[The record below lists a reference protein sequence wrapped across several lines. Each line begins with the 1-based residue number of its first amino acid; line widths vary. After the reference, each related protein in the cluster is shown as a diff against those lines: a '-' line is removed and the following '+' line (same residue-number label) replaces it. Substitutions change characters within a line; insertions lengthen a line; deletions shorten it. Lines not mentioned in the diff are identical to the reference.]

1 MSLEDAAIWVAAR
14 LKGAGHSTFLVGG
27 CVRDYLL
34 GLSPKDYDVA
44 TAATPGEVM
53 GLFPQSHAVG
63 TLFGVVLVRCE
74 GFVIEVATFRSDHDY
89 RDGRRPEQ
97 VLFEREAAHDV
108 QRRDFT
114 INALLM
120 DPDNRE
126 IIDYVGGRDDLN
138 HRLIRA
144 IGKADER
151 FREDHLR
158 LLRAVRF
165 AARFQFKIE
174 QSTRDA
180 ITRHKALLA
189 HTSKERVRDE
199 LSRMLTGLHPERAF
213 ELLRETGLLA
223 GILPEVAALEGVEQ
237 PPEYHPEGDVW
248 AHTLLMLK
256 RLETPSTTLAWGVL
270 LHDIGKPNTF
280 ERAGDRIRF
289 HGHVEEG
296 VRIARDLMTRLRF
309 SSDDIA
315 QVLALIAGHMKFKDI
330 PAMKEST
337 AKRFL
342 RQEKIEEHL
351 ELHRLDCLSSNGNLE
366 NYAMVREKLSSLA
379 PEQLRPPRLITGR
392 DLIEA
397 GYQPGPAFQ
406 QALHAAEEAQLNG
419 EITSA
424 QQAMRVA
431 QSVLGAVPGQ

>member
-1 MSLEDAAIWVAAR
+1 MSLEDAAIGVAVR
-14 LKGAGHSTFLVGG
+14 LKRAGHSTFLVGG

-44 TAATPGEVM
+44 TAATPAEVM
-53 GLFPQSHAVG
+53 ALFSQSHAVG
-63 TLFGVVLVRCE
+63 ALFGVVLVSCE
-74 GFVIEVATFRSDHDY
+74 QFTIEVATFRSDHDY

-97 VLFEREAAHDV
+97 VVFERDAARDV
-108 QRRDFT
+108 LRRDFT

-120 DPDNRE
+120 DPDTRE
-126 IIDYVGGRDDLN
+126 VIDYVGGRDDLSQ
-138 HRLIRA
+138 RLIRA
-144 IGKADER
+144 IGNADER

-165 AARFQFKIE
+165 AARFQFEIE
-174 QSTRDA
+174 QSTSGA
-180 ITRHKALLA
+180 IARHKALLA

-213 ELLRETGLLA
+213 ELLRQTGLL
-223 GILPEVAALEGVEQ
+223 GEVLPEVAALEGVEQ

-248 AHTLLMLK
+248 VHTLLMLK
-256 RLETPSTTLAWGVL
+256 GLDTPSTTLAWGVL

-280 ERAGDRIRF
+280 ERAGGRIRF

-296 VRIARDLMTRLRF
+296 VRIARNLLGRLRF
-309 SSDDIA
+309 SNDDVA
-315 QVLALIAGHMKFKDI
+315 QILALIAGHMKFKDI
-330 PAMKEST
+330 PQMREST
-337 AKRFL
+337 VKRFL
-342 RQEKIEEHL
+342 RQERMDEHL

-366 NYAMVREKLSSLA
+366 NYARASEKLNSLA

-397 GYQPGPAFQ
+397 GYPPGPAFQ
-406 QALHAAEEAQLNG
+406 EALHAAEEAQLNG

-424 QQAMRVA
+424 EQAMRVA
-431 QSVLGAVPGQ
+431 QAVLDAVPGQ